1 MSARTNVG
9 SAPAS
14 AGVSRHGLLRAAAIT
29 AGVALVVNLVILA
42 IATALSDVPERFTPL
57 QPGSVAFMT
66 ILGVALAAGLF
77 ALVRSRAANPT
88 AAFRKIVPAALLVS
102 LIPDVLIWTGDAYE
116 GAAQAETVLPLM
128 GMHVAT
134 AIVVAALLPTNSEE
148 SSSR

>member
-29 AGVALVVNLVILA
+29 AGVSLVVNLVILA

-88 AAFRKIVPAALLVS
+88 AAFRKIVPTAL
-102 LIPDVLIWTGDAYE
+102 
-116 GAAQAETVLPLM
+116 
-128 GMHVAT
+128 
-134 AIVVAALLPTNSEE
+134 
-148 SSSR
+148 SR